1 MTATTKG
8 RGNSKSKRATPPN
21 VNKPW
26 PIKNA
31 VNFLLAQLHYSH
43 APSLCQ
49 NAPMQLITT
58 TQSNIATNKAKIT
71 LDCLFI
77 LHSEQDSHLK
87 AQKTSFC
94 FHNSHHRQFMES
106 LWKAVL
112 WHQVYASNS
121 RKKKKKARQWSSKNT
136 TITTENPTH
145 RKSEWK
151 KSQYKF
157 IPQEY
162 ITRTYFSRHKEI
174 ESVTSRAQL

>member
-58 TQSNIATNKAKIT
+58 TQSNIATNKAKIA

-121 RKKKKKARQWSSKNT
+121 RKKKKRQDNDHQKTLPSPQKIPHTVSQSGKKANTSLFLKN
-136 TITTENPTH
+136 I
-145 RKSEWK
+145 
-151 KSQYKF
+151 
-157 IPQEY
+157 
-162 ITRTYFSRHKEI
+162 
-174 ESVTSRAQL
+174 

>member
-58 TQSNIATNKAKIT
+58 TQSNIATNKAKIA

-121 RKKKKKARQWSSKNT
+121 RKKKKGKTMIIKKHYHH
-136 TITTENPTH
+136 H
-145 RKSEWK
+145 RKS
-151 KSQYKF
+151 
-157 IPQEY
+157 
-162 ITRTYFSRHKEI
+162 H
-174 ESVTSRAQL
+174 TS